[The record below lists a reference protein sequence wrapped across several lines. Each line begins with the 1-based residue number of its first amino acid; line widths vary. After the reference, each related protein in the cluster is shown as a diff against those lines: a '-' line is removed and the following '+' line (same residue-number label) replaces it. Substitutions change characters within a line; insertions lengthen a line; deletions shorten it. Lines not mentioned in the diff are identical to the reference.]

1 MPKIL
6 WSTILQNWENGIPHK
21 YPKQLKG
28 RFLWNTSV
36 LKNNG
41 NSEFKQIFRTNP
53 QLPSKHNEKDFEEH
67 IKKSTNKYVTSF
79 PNLNKDTMLVIPIP
93 INDQNKYLN
102 YATFRDFTDNA
113 PPEQQEEFW
122 KHVSHTAKDYMKTH
136 NTIWISTHGFGV
148 PYFHVRIS
156 TKPKY
161 YFANELKKA

>member
-41 NSEFKQIFRTNP
+41 NSEFKQIFRTNLE
-53 QLPSKHNEKDFEEH
+53 LPAEQNKTDFEEY

-79 PNLNKDTMLVIPIP
+79 LNLSKDTMLVIPMP
-93 INDQNKYLN
+93 YQSKN

-113 PPEQQEEFW
+113 SPIQQQEFW
-122 KHVSHTAKDYMKTH
+122 KHISLATKDFMKKH
-136 NTIWISTHGFGV
+136 DKVWISTHGFGV
-148 PYFHVRIS
+148 PYLHVRIS
-156 TKPKY
+156 TSPKY
-161 YFANELKKA
+161 YFANELKKT